1 VRECVEMNEERR
13 KTLRVLVD
21 LAMADDPVSC
31 YDGAMAERLLRA
43 QTNREELAEIGVDEL
58 ILERLWP
65 SNE

>member
-1 VRECVEMNEERR
+1 MNEERR